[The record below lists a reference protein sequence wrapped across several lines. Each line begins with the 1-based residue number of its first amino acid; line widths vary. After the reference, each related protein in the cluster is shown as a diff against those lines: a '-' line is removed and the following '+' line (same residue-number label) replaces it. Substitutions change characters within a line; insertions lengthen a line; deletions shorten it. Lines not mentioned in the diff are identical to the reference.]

1 MLLESHLQLVFK
13 KKTNFVGSKTL
24 NFNLK
29 FVTCACKIERTMN
42 KLKPFIDNI
51 LYETA
56 IPIMLISQRDMSLFH
71 EEPIEYIRKSD
82 DLIETI
88 YMPKV
93 TCVNLIQY
101 VCAYKSVK
109 KQKKPDYLIPFLTF
123 ATNNMTMYNDEKQKN
138 ANPDWRI
145 KEALL
150 FAVGSLC
157 GQIAEQKELNKSM
170 EPMLMTHVMPELNS
184 DQPFLRSRACW
195 VYGEFGDY

>member
-1 MLLESHLQLVFK
+1 
-13 KKTNFVGSKTL
+13 
-24 NFNLK
+24 
-29 FVTCACKIERTMN
+29 
-42 KLKPFIDNI
+42 
-51 LYETA
+51 
-56 IPIMLISQRDMSLFH
+56 
-71 EEPIEYIRKSD
+71 
-82 DLIETI
+82 
-88 YMPKV
+88 MPKV

-101 VCAYKSVK
+101 VCAYKSTK
-109 KQKKPDYLIPFLTF
+109 KAKKPDYLIPFLTF
-123 ATNNMTMYNDEKQKN
+123 ATNNMTMYNDEKSKN

-195 VYGEFGDY
+195 VYGEFGDYTFTDEKHI